1 MRWFR
6 RRPGAFHMGG
16 FAGLVVLLAL
26 ATGGSAIAAPTVPTP
41 LSPANSASV
50 TLPVTISWSAASDPS
65 GITAYNWQVSATSTF
80 AKIVRQ
86 GSVTAPATQDSVSG
100 LAAGTFFWRVQAV
113 SNDFVQGPWSA
124 TRSFSVTGA
133 GAGVPATPTLNQ
145 PRGGNSF
152 HPWESFGMSWSAVP
166 GAVKYV
172 LEASKDSAFPANGVV
187 FRWESTNPSTDILIT
202 TVDRGSYSARVFAVD
217 ANGNYSMPSNV
228 IGFTIA
234 FNAPIGAPPTL
245 VSPTGGAASPL
256 PVTFRWNHVVN
267 PQSSS
272 YRLQVARDAGFTQI
286 EQDVPFITDA
296 TYTVIQLPT
305 AGTKF
310 WRVNSSQG
318 VIDTAGTAAVTAW
331 SQVGTFVVPDGP
343 LRVNTISLLRAAP
356 TSGQE
361 VFVDLQLSK
370 GAPAG
375 GATVNLSSSNP
386 QTAPVPASVAVPA
399 THSWVEFRFTPGQ
412 VSAPTSVTMT
422 ATIGAESTT
431 TTFSVDPSSLKSLDG
446 LPASQSGGVTSGG
459 IVMLNGQA
467 PPGGAL
473 VSLSSSSAAAQPPA
487 TVTVPAGVESASFSM
502 PTSQVSQNTTVTITA
517 TWKGVSVK
525 GTTVL
530 TPQPAPTSL
539 TLDPTV
545 TSGSQG
551 SNGRVTAA
559 DPRNGDVTF
568 SLSSSRPDLV
578 QVPGSV
584 TVPEF
589 AAAGGFIISTVAVST
604 QTVVTISVSGGGVTL
619 RADLTLNPM
628 STTPPPTTLS
638 TLSLS
643 PSTLNAGTGSTGVV
657 TSNQTAPSGGLVVTL
672 SSSDT
677 TVASVPQSVTIPAGG
692 FSASFPVSTSASAAT
707 RTATITGSGGGVT
720 QSAVLTS
727 QGPRP
732 SAVSLN
738 PSTVAGGAT
747 STGTITLTQT
757 APAGGM
763 AVSLSSTDTTVL
775 TVPGTVSVA
784 AGASSAS
791 FTVSTTTGSADR
803 AAHVVATA
811 NGVSQ
816 NAALT
821 VTAGTA
827 PPPPATDT
835 VTISRAQWKSG
846 QLRVDATSSSAGA
859 TLKAYVTSSGAL
871 LGTISGGRLQTNTAS
886 SPGNVTVKSSLGGQA
901 SRAVSNG

>member
-1 MRWFR
+1 
-6 RRPGAFHMGG
+6 
-16 FAGLVVLLAL
+16 
-26 ATGGSAIAAPTVPTP
+26 
-41 LSPANSASV
+41 
-50 TLPVTISWSAASDPS
+50 
-65 GITAYNWQVSATSTF
+65 
-80 AKIVRQ
+80 
-86 GSVTAPATQDSVSG
+86 
-100 LAAGTFFWRVQAV
+100 
-113 SNDFVQGPWSA
+113 
-124 TRSFSVTGA
+124 
-133 GAGVPATPTLNQ
+133 
-145 PRGGNSF
+145 
-152 HPWESFGMSWSAVP
+152 
-166 GAVKYV
+166 
-172 LEASKDSAFPANGVV
+172 
-187 FRWESTNPSTDILIT
+187 
-202 TVDRGSYSARVFAVD
+202 
-217 ANGNYSMPSNV
+217 
-228 IGFTIA
+228 
-234 FNAPIGAPPTL
+234 
-245 VSPTGGAASPL
+245 
-256 PVTFRWNHVVN
+256 
-267 PQSSS
+267 
-272 YRLQVARDAGFTQI
+272 
-286 EQDVPFITDA
+286 
-296 TYTVIQLPT
+296 
-305 AGTKF
+305 
-310 WRVNSSQG
+310 
-318 VIDTAGTAAVTAW
+318 
-331 SQVGTFVVPDGP
+331 
-343 LRVNTISLLRAAP
+343 
-356 TSGQE
+356 
-361 VFVDLQLSK
+361 
-370 GAPAG
+370 
-375 GATVNLSSSNP
+375 
-386 QTAPVPASVAVPA
+386 
-399 THSWVEFRFTPGQ
+399 
-412 VSAPTSVTMT
+412 MT

-431 TTFSVDPSSLKSLDG
+431 QTFTVNPPSLKSIDV
-446 LPASQSGGVTSGG
+446 LPASQSGGVTGGG

-467 PPGGAL
+467 PPGGAV

-502 PTSQVSQNTTVTITA
+502 PTSQVSQNTTVIITA

-545 TSGSQG
+545 TTGSQG

-578 QVPGSV
+578 QVPSSV
-584 TVPEF
+584 TVPQF

-619 RADLTLNPM
+619 TANLTLNPM
-628 STTPPPTTLS
+628 STTPPPTTLA

-643 PSTLNAGTGSTGVV
+643 PSTLNAGTSSSGVV
-657 TSNQTAPSGGLVVTL
+657 TSNQTAPSGGLVVAL

-677 TVASVPQSVTIPAGG
+677 TVATVPQSVTIPAGG
-692 FSASFPVSTSASAAT
+692 SSASFPVSTSASAAT
-707 RTATITGSGGGVT
+707 QTATITGSGGGVT

-775 TVPGTVSVA
+775 TVPATVSVA

-835 VTISRAQWKSG
+835 VTISRAEWKSG

-859 TLKAYVTSSGAL
+859 TLKVYVTSSGAL

-886 SPGNVTVKSSLGGQA
+886 NPGNITVKSSLGGQA
-901 SRAVSNG
+901 SRAVSSG